1 MRKLSLLSLFALV
14 SSLIPSPS
22 LALSTSYDVF
32 NVPDMFLNAGITE
45 SATTGIYLAAPV
57 RNGAKVTYP
66 TTSGGLLKFEQNG
79 REELVAYNSA
89 TVDATTKVIT
99 LAGVTRNVCFN
110 LATAFTSCG
119 NGKIFTK
126 GASVRLVNAAQL
138 FNLKANIDR
147 ANTFT
152 ARNAIRFSG
161 SGSLGQPTFATTAI
175 RDQQLGASPASGSGL
190 VACVVATGLCY
201 DGLGGAWVSRAA
213 GSVQNADTGV
223 SGKVEIPTLA
233 HMQNLTGTGS
243 SGAQNVVPLRW
254 LVKNGTGSVSAG
266 RVPTLN
272 NLGKLHSSFLNATNS
287 GVLVTRTGTGLVAA
301 RGTTSGQVLM
311 VNSTMTPF
319 FGTLS
324 PKAYLLS
331 GSMLTTNSI
340 GFSGVTSNT
349 TQALTTLRTIQ
360 IPANTFVAGD
370 VLQLETRFRR
380 TTCSASDD
388 NGASTSNTVCG
399 AVVAFGTA
407 SGALTWTPRRT
418 SSNGTESM
426 AGYNSITCTMQVL
439 SVGANG
445 TTKLQ
450 CSTHGPANSQNGTLS
465 NFFTNTTALASGTID
480 TTSATNVLLRGYAVF
495 TKESG
500 NATGNAALTYESTN
514 LYFLR
519 R

>member
-1 MRKLSLLSLFALV
+1 MALV

-45 SATTGIYLAAPV
+45 SATTGIYLAAPR

-79 REELVAYNSA
+79 REELVAYSSA
-89 TVDATTKVIT
+89 TVDATTKVVT

-119 NGKIFTK
+119 NGKIFTT

-138 FNLKANIDR
+138 FNLKANLDR

-201 DGLGGAWVSRAA
+201 DGLGGAWVARGANA
-213 GSVQNADTGV
+213 VQNADTGV

-266 RVPTLN
+266 RVPSLN
-272 NLGKLHSSFLNATNS
+272 QNGALNVSVGGTGLTTAS
-287 GVLVTRTGTGLVAA
+287 GVLIGANAGTMIQVKPTA
-301 RGTTSGQVLM
+301 SGQVLM
-311 VNSTMTPF
+311 ANQSLVWRANALPGIVLKRMSAVEKITPSTGDNNFTN
-319 FGTLS
+319 TLS
-324 PKAYLLS
+324 IAANTLSTGSILRLVATGTGLLLS
-331 GSMLTTNSI
+331 GGPLISKHALKLGTTEMCRSNAWQAASSPQRGWKIDATLTVLSTGTTGKLLSDCDLADYDNQASARSL
-340 GFSGVTSNT
+340 SGSTVTINT
-349 TQALTTLRTIQ
+349 TT
-360 IPANTFVAGD
+360 ANTV
-370 VLQLETRFRR
+370 
-380 TTCSASDD
+380 
-388 NGASTSNTVCG
+388 N
-399 AVVAFGTA
+399 VV
-407 SGALTWTPRRT
+407 
-418 SSNGTESM
+418 
-426 AGYNSITCTMQVL
+426 Y
-439 SVGANG
+439 
-445 TTKLQ
+445 
-450 CSTHGPANSQNGTLS
+450 
-465 NFFTNTTALASGTID
+465 TNTTGW
-480 TTSATNVLLRGYAVF
+480 
-495 TKESG
+495 
-500 NATGNAALTYESTN
+500 TGRAWLNQL
-514 LYFLR
+514 FVQFFP
-519 R
+519 